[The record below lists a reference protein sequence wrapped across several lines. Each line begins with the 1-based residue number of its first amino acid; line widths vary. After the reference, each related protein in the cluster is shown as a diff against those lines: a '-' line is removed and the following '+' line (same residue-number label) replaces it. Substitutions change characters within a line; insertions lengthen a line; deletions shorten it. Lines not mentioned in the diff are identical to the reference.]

1 MKQLKIAREEI
12 ERLKIELT
20 DNKNKMAEASKREE
34 VLREENNFL
43 KLPKAARR
51 RKIDQDSRLK
61 RKQIDKLKNVLH
73 GQQGEL
79 RRPMSLGSSY
89 TSSPSTTASSTPRHV
104 DFTPTKE
111 FDILKSAP
119 PRHTISWEKGFMT
132 TNQDYF
138 RRSQNQ
144 LQALQEILLDQQESI
159 CSEDSIPLVHTPRFR
174 QISPINSDNQ
184 SEPKDSTDP
193 NDSNPEEEESSVMP
207 SAPAENEDISDA
219 SFRKRHAKPE
229 LRERNLVKSD
239 KQHQLE
245 LYKRNIRNR
254 KQTIKDNPNQLYS
267 AIDPEEIELV
277 NENEIPLTIFG
288 KLLPKMSETDFRL
301 PWLTTKE
308 ELNKERNSFPKR
320 NAPKRRK
327 T

>member
-1 MKQLKIAREEI
+1 
-12 ERLKIELT
+12 
-20 DNKNKMAEASKREE
+20 
-34 VLREENNFL
+34 
-43 KLPKAARR
+43 
-51 RKIDQDSRLK
+51 
-61 RKQIDKLKNVLH
+61 
-73 GQQGEL
+73 L

-184 SEPKDSTDP
+184 SEPRDT
-193 NDSNPEEEESSVMP
+193 NPKEGIAPEGESSVVP
-207 SAPAENEDISDA
+207 SAPAEVEDISDA

-267 AIDPEEIELV
+267 AIDPEKIEVV

-308 ELNKERNSFPKR
+308 ELNKERNSVPKR

>member
-1 MKQLKIAREEI
+1 MKQLKISQEEI
-12 ERLKIELT
+12 ERLKSEF
-20 DNKNKMAEASKREE
+20 KNKMAEASKREE

-174 QISPINSDNQ
+174 QISPINSENQ
-184 SEPKDSTDP
+184 SEPRDTNPKEGIDP
-193 NDSNPEEEESSVMP
+193 QPEGESSVVP
-207 SAPAENEDISDA
+207 SAPAEVEDISDA

-267 AIDPEEIELV
+267 AIDPEKIEVV

-308 ELNKERNSFPKR
+308 ELNKERNSVPKR

>member
-1 MKQLKIAREEI
+1 MSEGRSVRHLAARSDSNCAKCKDVMKQLKIAQEEI
-12 ERLKIELT
+12 ERLKTEF
-20 DNKNKMAEASKREE
+20 KNKMAEASKREE

-61 RKQIDKLKNVLH
+61 RKQIDKLKKELH

-89 TSSPSTTASSTPRHV
+89 TSSPSTSASSTPRHV

-174 QISPINSDNQ
+174 QISPSHSDNQ
-184 SEPKDSTDP
+184 SESADKNPGDSKAG
-193 NDSNPEEEESSVMP
+193 EESSVSS
-207 SAPAENEDISDA
+207 SASVEVEDISDA

-229 LRERNLVKSD
+229 LRKRNLVKSD

-254 KQTIKDNPNQLYS
+254 K
-267 AIDPEEIELV
+267 
-277 NENEIPLTIFG
+277 
-288 KLLPKMSETDFRL
+288 
-301 PWLTTKE
+301 
-308 ELNKERNSFPKR
+308 
-320 NAPKRRK
+320 
-327 T
+327 

>member
-1 MKQLKIAREEI
+1 MKQLKIAQEEI
-12 ERLKIELT
+12 ERLKSEF
-20 DNKNKMAEASKREE
+20 KNKMAEASKREE

-184 SEPKDSTDP
+184 SEPMDT
-193 NDSNPEEEESSVMP
+193 NPEVDPHPEGESSVVP
-207 SAPAENEDISDA
+207 SAPAEVEDISDA

-267 AIDPEEIELV
+267 AIDPEKIEVV

-308 ELNKERNSFPKR
+308 ELNKERNSVPKR

>member
-1 MKQLKIAREEI
+1 MKQLKIAQEEI
-12 ERLKIELT
+12 ERLKSEF
-20 DNKNKMAEASKREE
+20 KNKMAEASKREE

-184 SEPKDSTDP
+184 SEPKDTNPKEGIDP
-193 NDSNPEEEESSVMP
+193 QPEGESSVVP
-207 SAPAENEDISDA
+207 SAPAEVEDISDA

-267 AIDPEEIELV
+267 AIDPEKIEVV

>member
-1 MKQLKIAREEI
+1 MKQLKIAQEEI
-12 ERLKIELT
+12 ERLKSEF
-20 DNKNKMAEASKREE
+20 KNKMAEASKREE

-174 QISPINSDNQ
+174 QISPINSENQ
-184 SEPKDSTDP
+184 SEPRDTNPKEGIDP
-193 NDSNPEEEESSVMP
+193 QPEGESSVVP
-207 SAPAENEDISDA
+207 SAPAEVEDISDA

-267 AIDPEEIELV
+267 AIDPEKIEVV

-308 ELNKERNSFPKR
+308 ELNKERNSVPKR

>member
-1 MKQLKIAREEI
+1 
-12 ERLKIELT
+12 
-20 DNKNKMAEASKREE
+20 
-34 VLREENNFL
+34 
-43 KLPKAARR
+43 
-51 RKIDQDSRLK
+51 
-61 RKQIDKLKNVLH
+61 
-73 GQQGEL
+73 
-79 RRPMSLGSSY
+79 
-89 TSSPSTTASSTPRHV
+89 
-104 DFTPTKE
+104 
-111 FDILKSAP
+111 
-119 PRHTISWEKGFMT
+119 MT

-159 CSEDSIPLVHTPRFR
+159 CSEGFWPLNLTFDPVKLIWPQLSFQNLTRQLNLNFIRIFSDSIPLVHTPRFR

-254 KQTIKDNPNQLYS
+254 KQTIKDNPNQLY
-267 AIDPEEIELV
+267 
-277 NENEIPLTIFG
+277 
-288 KLLPKMSETDFRL
+288 R
-301 PWLTTKE
+301 
-308 ELNKERNSFPKR
+308 
-320 NAPKRRK
+320 
-327 T
+327 

>member
-1 MKQLKIAREEI
+1 MKQLKIAQEEI
-12 ERLKIELT
+12 ERLKS
-20 DNKNKMAEASKREE
+20 DFKNKMAEASKREE
-34 VLREENNFL
+34 VLRDENNFL

-61 RKQIDKLKNVLH
+61 RRQIDTLKNVLH
-73 GQQGEL
+73 GHQGDQ

-132 TNQDYF
+132 SNQDYF

-159 CSEDSIPLVHTPRFR
+159 CSEDSIPLVHTPQFR
-174 QISPINSDNQ
+174 QISSDHSDNQ
-184 SEPKDSTDP
+184 SELRDTNPD
-193 NDSNPEEEESSVMP
+193 DSNPGDRNLAEESSVVT
-207 SAPAENEDISDA
+207 SVTAEVEDISDA
-219 SFRKRHAKPE
+219 SFQKRHAKQE

-245 LYKRNIRNR
+245 LFKRNIRNR
-254 KQTIKDNPNQLYS
+254 KQTNKDNQNQLYS
-267 AIDPEEIELV
+267 AINPEKIEVV

-288 KLLPKMSETDFRL
+288 TLLPKMSETDFRL